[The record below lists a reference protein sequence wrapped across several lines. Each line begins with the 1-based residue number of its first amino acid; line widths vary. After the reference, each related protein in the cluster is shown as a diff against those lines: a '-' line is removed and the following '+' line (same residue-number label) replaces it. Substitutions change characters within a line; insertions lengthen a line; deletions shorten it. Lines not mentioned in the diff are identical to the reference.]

1 MKFGDTPLDQAAG
14 AVLAHGLRAGKA
26 VFKKGRVLTGADIA
40 ALRTAGVTTVVA
52 ARIEPGDVTEDEA
65 ARRIAAALK
74 GPNLTATAP
83 FTGRCNLYA
92 AARGVAVVD
101 RDRLDRLNLLDEA
114 VTVATV
120 PPYDAVEPR
129 QMVAT
134 IKIIP
139 FAVPEAVVQACEA
152 VAREG
157 EPMLRVAPFRQKAAV
172 LIQTTT
178 EGLKPRILDNTEQAT
193 RQRLESLGGSLRAE
207 ARCAH
212 RTEALAEEIARTL
225 RTAPD
230 LVLVSGAS
238 AITDRRDVIPAAIE
252 RAGGEVIHFGM
263 PVDPGNLILL
273 GRIGDRPVV
282 GLPGCARSPKFNG
295 FDWLLQRLMAEVP
308 VTASDIM
315 RLGAG
320 GLLKEI
326 PSRPLPRAEA
336 ETPTRDNRAPA
347 AATAPHAPR
356 IAAVVLAAGL
366 ARRMGSNKLL
376 APIDGVPMVA
386 RAVDAA
392 LASQA
397 RPVIVVVGNEAERV
411 KAALAGRAVAFVA
424 NPDFAEGLSA
434 SLKRGIAAVPPECDG
449 ALVCLGDMPRVA
461 ASDLD
466 RLIAAFNPLEGR
478 GICVPVR
485 EGKRGNPV
493 LWGRRFFAEILGVAG
508 DVGAKHLIGAY
519 PEAVAEVAMDSD
531 GVLIDIDTPQALASL
546 AGPASVAAKS

>member
-1 MKFGDTPLDQAAG
+1 VKFGDTPVGAAAG
-14 AVLAHGLRAGKA
+14 AVLAHGVRAGRA
-26 VFKKGRVLTGADIA
+26 VFKKGRVLTAADVA
-40 ALRTAGVTTVVA
+40 ALEAAGIASVVA

-65 ARRIAAALK
+65 ARRIAAAVQ

-92 AARGVAVVD
+92 ETRGVAVLD
-101 RDRLDRLNLLDEA
+101 RERLDRLNLLDEA
-114 VTVATV
+114 ITVATV
-120 PPYDAVEPR
+120 PPYDVVEPR

-139 FAVPEAVVQACEA
+139 FAVPASVLAACEA
-152 VAREG
+152 VAKDG
-157 EPMLRVAPFRQKAAV
+157 GPLLGVAPFRPKAAA
-172 LIQTTT
+172 LIQTTLP
-178 EGLKPRILDNTEQAT
+178 GLKPKVLDSTADAT
-193 RQRLESLGGSLRAE
+193 RLRMESLGGHLLAE
-207 ARCAH
+207 TRCGH
-212 RTEALAEEIARTL
+212 RTEDLTGAIKAALGRKADI
-225 RTAPD
+225 
-230 LVLVSGAS
+230 VLISGAS

-252 RAGGEVIHFGM
+252 RAGGRVIHFGM

-273 GRIGDRPVV
+273 GKIGETPVL
-282 GLPGCARSPKFNG
+282 GLPGCARSPKLNG
-295 FDWLLQRLMAEVP
+295 FDWLLQRLMADVP
-308 VTASDIM
+308 VTAADIM

-336 ETPTRDNRAPA
+336 EAERQA
-347 AATAPHAPR
+347 AAAAAPRAPR
-356 IAAVVLAAGL
+356 IAALVLAAGL

-376 APIDGVPMVA
+376 APIEGVPMVA

-392 LASQA
+392 LSSQA
-397 RPVIVVVGNEAERV
+397 EPVIVVVGNEAERV
-411 KAALAGRAVAFVA
+411 KAALAGRDVTFVA

-434 SLKRGIAAVPPECDG
+434 SLKRGIAAVPATSDG

-466 RLIAAFNPLEGR
+466 RLIAAFNPVEGR
-478 GICVPVR
+478 AICVPVR

-519 PEAVAEVAMDSD
+519 PEAVAEVAMDGD
-531 GVLIDIDTPQALASL
+531 GVLIDIDTPQALAELSL
-546 AGPASVAAKS
+546 AKANAAPG

>member
-1 MKFGDTPLDQAAG
+1 MKFGDTPVDQALG
-14 AVLAHGLRAGKA
+14 AVLAHGVRAGKA
-26 VFKKGRVLTGADIA
+26 IFKKGRVLAEADIA
-40 ALRTAGVTTVVA
+40 TLRAAGIASVVA
-52 ARIEPGDVTEDEA
+52 ARFEPGDVTEDEA
-65 ARRIAAALK
+65 ARRIAAALQ
-74 GPNLTATAP
+74 GEHLTATAP

-92 AARGVAVVD
+92 EARGIAVID
-101 RDRLDRLNLLDEA
+101 RARLDRLNLLDEA

-120 PPYDAVEPR
+120 PPYDTVEPR

-139 FAVPEAVVQACEA
+139 FAVPEKVVQACEA
-152 VAREG
+152 VARDG
-157 EPMLRVAPFRQKAAV
+157 GPMLRVAPFRQKAAA

-178 EGLKPRILDNTEQAT
+178 DGFKPRILDNTAEAT

-212 RTEALAEEIARTL
+212 RTEALAQEIAQAL
-225 RTAPD
+225 RSRPD
-230 LVLVSGAS
+230 LLLISGAS

-252 RAGGEVIHFGM
+252 RAGGEVVHFGM

-273 GRIGDRPVV
+273 GRIGNRPVV

-295 FDWLLQRLMAEVP
+295 FDWLLQRLMADVP

-336 ETPTRDNRAPA
+336 ETHVA
-347 AATAPHAPR
+347 AAAPHAPR
-356 IAAVVLAAGL
+356 IAAIVLAAGL

-376 APIDGVPMVA
+376 APIEGVPMVA

-397 RPVIVVVGNEAERV
+397 RPVVVVVGNEAERV
-411 KAALAGRAVAFVA
+411 KAALAGRDVTFVA

-449 ALVCLGDMPRVA
+449 ALVCLGDMPRVTA
-461 ASDLD
+461 GDIN
-466 RLIAAFNPLEGR
+466 RLIAAFNPVEGR

-485 EGKRGNPV
+485 DAKRGNPV

-519 PEAVAEVAMDSD
+519 PEAVAEVAMEGD

-546 AGPASVAAKS
+546 SAKS

>member
-1 MKFGDTPLDQAAG
+1 MKFGDTPVDRALG
-14 AVLAHGLRAGKA
+14 AVLAHGVRAGKA
-26 VFKKGRVLTGADIA
+26 IFKKGRVLAEADIA
-40 ALRTAGVTTVVA
+40 TLRAAGIASVVA
-52 ARIEPGDVTEDEA
+52 ARFEPGDVTEDEA
-65 ARRIAAALK
+65 ARRIAAALQ
-74 GPNLTATAP
+74 GERLTATAP

-92 AARGVAVVD
+92 EARGIAVID
-101 RDRLDRLNLLDEA
+101 RARLDRLNLLDEA

-120 PPYDAVEPR
+120 PPYDTVEPR

-139 FAVPEAVVQACEA
+139 FAVPEKVVQACEA
-152 VAREG
+152 VARDG
-157 EPMLRVAPFRQKAAV
+157 GPMLRVAPFRQKAAA

-178 EGLKPRILDNTEQAT
+178 DGFKPRILDNTADAT

-212 RTEALAEEIARTL
+212 RTEALAQEIAQAL
-225 RTAPD
+225 RAEPD
-230 LVLVSGAS
+230 LLLISGAS

-252 RAGGEVIHFGM
+252 RAGGEVVHFGM

-273 GRIGDRPVV
+273 GRIGNRPVI

-295 FDWLLQRLMAEVP
+295 FDWLLQRLMADVP

-336 ETPTRDNRAPA
+336 ETPSRDDRA
-347 AATAPHAPR
+347 AAAAPRAPR
-356 IAAVVLAAGL
+356 IAAIVLAAGL

-376 APIDGVPMVA
+376 APIEGVPMVA

-397 RPVIVVVGNEAERV
+397 RPVVVVVGNEAERV
-411 KAALAGRAVAFVA
+411 KAALAGRDVTFVA

-449 ALVCLGDMPRVA
+449 ALVCLGDMPRVTA
-461 ASDLD
+461 GDLN
-466 RLIAAFNPLEGR
+466 RLIAAFNPVEGR

-485 EGKRGNPV
+485 DAKRGNPV

-519 PEAVAEVAMDSD
+519 PEAVAEVAMEGD

-546 AGPASVAAKS
+546 SAKS